1 MNLDVT
7 ADDSCLDPHVSCV
20 QTSHPAA
27 PLDVNSEQRSVR
39 QSMMSGPHRGDS
51 AHIHYDVWDIGEVH
65 PGVVVQAW
73 LSAIR
78 RRLSRSSS
86 GQPQGAATTARR
98 HRTQLIEQL
107 AQHLRRRRVLI
118 NCLGVVQEPRQ
129 SERRLSKS
137 GPRLSGQ
144 AVGLSR
150 DARLDGAG
158 AEPLSGT
165 GCGNCATTRLARRSR
180 YLC

>member
-65 PGVVVQAW
+65 PGVVVQV
-73 LSAIR
+73 R
-78 RRLSRSSS
+78 RGLVPS
-86 GQPQGAATTARR
+86 GAAPGHVA
-98 HRTQLIEQL
+98 LM
-107 AQHLRRRRVLI
+107 A
-118 NCLGVVQEPRQ
+118 
-129 SERRLSKS
+129 LSVK
-137 GPRLSGQ
+137 Q
-144 AVGLSR
+144 AF
-150 DARLDGAG
+150 
-158 AEPLSGT
+158 
-165 GCGNCATTRLARRSR
+165 
-180 YLC
+180 